1 MFVIDSGKH
10 KEKTYDA
17 DKKLCLLLPSWVSK
31 ASATQRKG
39 AHTLPLPLHSSIIR
53 SSPHMASHAAAYAA
67 ARLTATR
74 Q

>member
-1 MFVIDSGKH
+1 VTAKVFVIDSGKH

-39 AHTLPLPLHSSIIR
+39 YPLPLP
-53 SSPHMASHAAAYAA
+53 PTASH
-67 ARLTATR
+67 TAS
-74 Q
+74 

>member
-1 MFVIDSGKH
+1 VFVIDSGKH

-39 AHTLPLPLHSSIIR
+39 THPTATHT
-53 SSPHMASHAAAYAA
+53 ASNAA
-67 ARLTATR
+67 ARFTATR
-74 Q
+74 L